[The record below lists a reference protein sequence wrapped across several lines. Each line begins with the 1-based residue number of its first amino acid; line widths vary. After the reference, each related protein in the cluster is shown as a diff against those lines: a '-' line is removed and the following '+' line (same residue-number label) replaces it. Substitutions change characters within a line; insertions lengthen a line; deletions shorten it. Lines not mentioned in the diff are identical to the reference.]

1 MPIQTRIAL
10 CFFTLKFWLLEHLAL
25 FGDVAKIKNEIYTKK
40 KSYVQLTLGLL
51 IIKMVVLTVCR
62 LKKKQTAEYSLQI
75 RLTAR
80 SSYKNNTKRIAMIG
94 NGAIKRKE
102 KP

>member
-1 MPIQTRIAL
+1 
-10 CFFTLKFWLLEHLAL
+10 
-25 FGDVAKIKNEIYTKK
+25 
-40 KSYVQLTLGLL
+40 
-51 IIKMVVLTVCR
+51 MVVLTVCR
-62 LKKKQTAEYSLQI
+62 LKKRQTAEYSLQI

-102 KP
+102 KPLAELLLYQSAFNGFFVFLKGEFHLKRWLSANKRRCKVDAGDSLLARARCCQT